1 MIAPQSRPQAATL
14 LHTPCPNCDHPLRLD
29 SQLHGHRIRCLACDS
44 MLAVQSA
51 AGGPGGEP
59 GHVDVQLL
67 AAPAA
72 CPLCHQ
78 RLQLTPD
85 LHDRRIRCRPCQ
97 AVLRIRVRPAPLPV
111 RAVGPLPDCDGIVSP
126 RFPTAIAEH
135 PKQTSRTT
143 SRTSA
148 SAKKSGAI
156 RIQPAYQRTAQPSL
170 AKGRGF
176 SLLVAAAVLVAVAGL
191 SIGGTW
197 LLSGSSGPPQA
208 RYLPR
213 DCDLVV
219 SLKWSELP
227 PSGAAST
234 RQKRPEKVAEELPG
248 LMLVERCRL
257 FLRNAGLRDED
268 VERVNAGR
276 AADGSGMVVV
286 YQLSRAVRAQ
296 VVADLHPFRS
306 RRKSAGPMETI
317 GGVPLYSLGPT
328 VIAFPE
334 PQVVI
339 NGETEL
345 VRQIL
350 GRWSHGIAEPLRAYL
365 QAADLSATSVVIS
378 ARGPAPVLKDGLQV
392 PSHLADMVRGTTASF
407 RYGDPICLTQTF
419 HLGDSRTYTELQTS
433 LQSSLSAVAQDPKT
447 PQSLRQALTQMQV
460 SPSRGQVQI
469 ELALPAAQLQGKS
482 LEILNRLF

>member
-1 MIAPQSRPQAATL
+1 
-14 LHTPCPNCDHPLRLD
+14 
-29 SQLHGHRIRCLACDS
+29 
-44 MLAVQSA
+44 
-51 AGGPGGEP
+51 
-59 GHVDVQLL
+59 
-67 AAPAA
+67 APAEPVTTRGSA
-72 CPLCHQ
+72 GASPSPPTQESNSDEIKAAEEQPVGNSDVDLLVDPQ
-78 RLQLTPD
+78 DTPPSGFVPF
-85 LHDRRIRCRPCQ
+85 RENC
-97 AVLRIRVRPAPLPV
+97 A
-111 RAVGPLPDCDGIVSP
+111 
-126 RFPTAIAEH
+126 TAIAEP
-135 PKQTSRTT
+135 PKQTSRTAR
-143 SRTSA
+143 RTSA

-156 RIQPAYQRTAQPSL
+156 RVQPAYQRTAQPSL

-176 SLLVAAAVLVAVAGL
+176 ALSVVAAVLVAIAL
-191 SIGGTW
+191 SVGGTW

-219 SLKWSELP
+219 SLKWSDLP
-227 PSGAAST
+227 PSGVAST
-234 RQKRPEKVAEELPG
+234 RQKRPEKVPEELPG

-286 YQLSRAVRAQ
+286 YQLSRAVQAQ

-306 RRKSAGPMETI
+306 RRKSAGPLETI

-345 VRQIL
+345 VRQVL

-407 RYGDPICLTQTF
+407 RYGDQICLTRTF
-419 HLGDSRTYTELQTS
+419 HLGDSRTGDELQTS
-433 LQSSLSAVAQDPKT
+433 LQSSLLAEAQDPKT
-447 PQSLRQALTQMQV
+447 PQSLRQVLTQTQV
-460 SPSRGQVQI
+460 SASRGQVQI
-469 ELALPAAQLQGKS
+469 ELTLPAAQLEGKS
-482 LEILNRLF
+482 LEIVNRLF